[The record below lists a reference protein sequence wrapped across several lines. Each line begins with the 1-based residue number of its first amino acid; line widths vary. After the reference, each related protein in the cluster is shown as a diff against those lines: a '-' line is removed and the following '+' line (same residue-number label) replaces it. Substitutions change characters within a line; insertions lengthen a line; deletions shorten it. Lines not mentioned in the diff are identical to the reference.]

1 VTAAPLLVPRHH
13 DLGEVDALA
22 VHAALTAEHGAER
35 AFLLESG
42 QGPST
47 DVRSTCVG
55 LSGALDVAV
64 RDGSVDLTGAPGLV
78 RPVRSALLDRG
89 LVHATTDGLRLASP
103 DDLWRLPR
111 MLVEVVHGDDPP
123 AEGQPPVEL
132 FTVWSYDAVRY
143 AEHLPRPASHGG
155 RDVPPDAWFSVVRA
169 VAVVD
174 LAAGSARLVVHE
186 GAGWTDDDTRRLL
199 ATVRSAGRRP
209 EGLPDVPPPTG
220 WVDELTRDEF
230 LARAERC
237 AEHLRAGD
245 LYQVQLGHAVRV
257 RSAAAPHD
265 VYARLAM
272 RNPSPYMALYAVDG
286 RQVVASSPELFVR
299 SDGRRATMRPIAGT
313 AGGAPSPGG
322 PLGPDDA
329 PLRHVPK
336 ERAEHVML
344 VDLCRND
351 LGRVARAG
359 TVEVTELLAVER
371 YSHLHHLVSTV
382 DAELR
387 PGTDVGDLVR
397 ACFPAGT
404 MTGAPKVE
412 AMTVIDALERSPRG
426 LYAGAFGL
434 VGRGGS
440 AVLGLA
446 IRMAVHEGD
455 EWSLRAS
462 AGIVIASTAED
473 EWAET
478 WLKLAAPWWA
488 VTGEEPA

>member
-1 VTAAPLLVPRHH
+1 MSAAPLLVARHH
-13 DLGEVDALA
+13 ELGEIDALA
-22 VHAALTAEHGAER
+22 VHAALAAEHGAGR

-55 LSGALDVAV
+55 LSGALDVTV
-64 RDGSVDLTGAPGLV
+64 RDGSVELSGEPALV
-78 RPVRSALLDRG
+78 RPVRDALLRDD
-89 LVHATTDGLRLASP
+89 LVHATADGLRLSSP
-103 DDLWRLPR
+103 DALWRLPAA
-111 MLVEVVHGDDPP
+111 LVATVHGDGP
-123 AEGQPPVEL
+123 AADAGPPVEL
-132 FTVWSYDAVRY
+132 FTVWAYDAVRY
-143 AEHLPRPASHGG
+143 AEHLPRPRSHAG
-155 RDVPPDAWFSVVRA
+155 RDVPPDAFFSVVRA
-169 VAVVD
+169 VVVVD
-174 LAAGSARLVVHE
+174 LAAGRARLTAHE
-186 GAGWTDDDTRRLL
+186 GAGWNGDDTRRLL
-199 ATVRSAGRRP
+199 SVVGSAGPRP
-209 EGLPDVPPPTG
+209 EGVPGVPAPAG
-220 WVDELTRDEF
+220 AVDELRREEF
-230 LARAERC
+230 LERAGRC

-245 LYQVQLGHAVRV
+245 LYQVQLGHEVRV

-265 VYARLAM
+265 VYARLAA
-272 RNPSPYMALYAVDG
+272 RNPSPYMALFAVEG

-299 SDGRRATMRPIAGT
+299 SDGRRASMRPIAGT
-313 AGGAPSPGG
+313 AGGAPGPGG
-322 PLGPDDA
+322 SLDPGDA
-329 PLRHVPK
+329 PLRHDPK

-359 TVEVTELLAVER
+359 TVAVTELLAVER

-382 DAELR
+382 EAELR

-434 VGRGGS
+434 VGRGDA

-446 IRMAVHEGD
+446 IRMAVREGD

-478 WLKLAAPWWA
+478 WLKLAATWWA